1 MLKQKI
7 LLLENQISQLSLK
20 LDEENKSED
29 SSPFY
34 SNPHPCFDFFED
46 FE

>member
-7 LLLENQISQLSLK
+7 LLLEDKLSQLSLK

-29 SSPFY
+29 SSLFY

-46 FE
+46 LE

>member
-7 LLLENQISQLSLK
+7 LLLEDKLSQLSLQ
-20 LDEENKSED
+20 LDEENKNED
-29 SSPFY
+29 SSLFY
-34 SNPHPCFDFFED
+34 SKPHPCFEFFED